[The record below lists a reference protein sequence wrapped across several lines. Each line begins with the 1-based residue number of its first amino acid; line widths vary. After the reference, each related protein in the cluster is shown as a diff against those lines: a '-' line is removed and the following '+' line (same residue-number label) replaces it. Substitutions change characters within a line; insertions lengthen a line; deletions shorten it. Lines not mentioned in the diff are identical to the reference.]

1 MEKALIAQNRHWNNE
16 KYPHL
21 FGRDLLTAITKKM
34 QAKEIQI
41 LLGVR
46 RSGKSTLFKLLINY
60 LLEKTDPLS
69 ILYVNLDDPF
79 FSDIWK
85 DAKELYRVVE
95 TSEKITK
102 KKIRYL
108 FLDEVQNVNGWEK
121 FVKSIY
127 DADTFKK
134 IFITGSNSSLLK
146 GNYARLLSGRYMTDH
161 VYPLSFQEMLN
172 AQGIQSYKDL
182 ISSKPKV
189 LGILDDILLYG
200 SFPEVFKTGDRDLK
214 REILLNYYET
224 IILKDCIANH
234 NVRDIKTFKEL
245 AFYLISN
252 ISSLYSYNSLARAVK
267 SNENTVREFINI
279 LEDSFLM
286 HEVKNFSYSLKA
298 QSRAKKKVYCIDNS
312 FLNTISFKFSDNKG
326 KLLENLVYTEF
337 LKDGFR
343 EVYFYHE
350 NKECDFILKTGKKL
364 YAIQVSYEVG
374 ASNVEREIDGL
385 RSAMKKLDI
394 QRGYVITYDT
404 EMQLDKNIN
413 IVPFWKIYEE
423 FLNKLQRT

>member
-16 KYPHL
+16 KYPNL
-21 FGRDLLTAITKKM
+21 FSRSLLASITKKM
-34 QAKEIQI
+34 QAKEVHV

-60 LLEKTDPLS
+60 LLEKADPLA

-79 FSDIWK
+79 FSEVWR

-102 KKIRYL
+102 KKIKYL
-108 FLDEVQNVNGWEK
+108 LLDEVQNINGWER
-121 FVKSIY
+121 FVKSAY
-127 DADTFKK
+127 DADIFKK

-146 GNYARLLSGRYMTDH
+146 GNYARLLSGRYITDY
-161 VYPLSFQEMLN
+161 VYPLSFQEILN
-172 AQGIQSYKDL
+172 AQGIHSYKDL
-182 ISSKPKV
+182 ISAKPRV

-200 SFPEVFKTGDRDLK
+200 SFPEVFKTEDRDLK

-224 IILKDCIANH
+224 IIFKDCIANH

-286 HEVKNFSYSLKA
+286 FEVKNFSYSIKT
-298 QSRAKKKVYCIDNS
+298 QSRSKKKIYCIDNS

-326 KLLENLVYTEF
+326 KLLENLVFTEF
-337 LKDGFR
+337 LKNNFG
-343 EVYFYHE
+343 EVYFYQE
-350 NKECDFILKTGKKL
+350 NKECDFILKQGKKL

-374 ASNVEREIDGL
+374 APNLEREMEGL
-385 RSAMKKLDI
+385 RSAMKKLNI
-394 QRGYVITYDT
+394 QRGYIITYDT
-404 EMQLDKNIN
+404 EMQLDEKISM
-413 IVPFWKIYEE
+413 VPFWKIYEE
-423 FLNKLQRT
+423 FFSILA

>member
-16 KYPHL
+16 EYPNL
-21 FGRDLLTAITKKM
+21 FGRDLLAAITKKM
-34 QAKEIQI
+34 QAKEIHV
-41 LLGVR
+41 LLGAR

-60 LLEKTDPLS
+60 LLEKTDTLS

-79 FSDIWK
+79 FSEIWK

-146 GNYARLLSGRYMTDH
+146 GNYARLLSGRYITDH
-161 VYPLSFQEMLN
+161 VYPLSFQEILSAHGM
-172 AQGIQSYKDL
+172 QSYKDL

-189 LGILDDILLYG
+189 LGILDDLLLYG
-200 SFPEVFKTGDRDLK
+200 SFPEVFKTQDKDIK

-224 IILKDCIANH
+224 IIFKDCIANH
-234 NVRDIKTFKEL
+234 NVRDIRTFKEL

-252 ISSLYSYNSLARAVK
+252 IASLYSYNSLARAIK

-286 HEVKNFSYSLKA
+286 HEVKNFSYSLKT

-312 FLNTISFKFSDNKG
+312 FLNTVSFKFSDNKG
-326 KLLENLVYTEF
+326 KLLENLVYTEL
-337 LKDGFR
+337 LKNGFR
-343 EVYFYHE
+343 EIYFYHE

-364 YAIQVSYEVG
+364 FAIQVSYEVG

-385 RSAMKKLDI
+385 RSAMKKLNI
-394 QRGYVITYDT
+394 QRGYIITYDT
-404 EMQLDKNIN
+404 EMSMDENIFM
-413 IVPFWKIYEE
+413 VPFWKIYEE

>member
-1 MEKALIAQNRHWNNE
+1 MEKALIAQNRHWNSE
-16 KYPHL
+16 KYPNL
-21 FGRDLLTAITKKM
+21 FSRSLLASITKKM
-34 QAKEIQI
+34 QAKEVHV

-60 LLEKTDPLS
+60 LLEKADPLA

-79 FSDIWK
+79 FSEVSRF
-85 DAKELYRVVE
+85 AKELYSVVE

-102 KKIRYL
+102 NKIKYL
-108 FLDEVQNVNGWEK
+108 LLDEVQNVNGWER
-121 FVKSIY
+121 FVKSAY
-127 DADTFKK
+127 DADIFKK

-146 GNYARLLSGRYMTDH
+146 GNYARLLSGRYITDY
-161 VYPLSFQEMLN
+161 VYPLSFQEILN
-172 AQGIQSYKDL
+172 AQGIHSYKDL
-182 ISSKPKV
+182 ISAKPRV

-200 SFPEVFKTGDRDLK
+200 SFPEVFKTEDRDLK

-286 HEVKNFSYSLKA
+286 FEVKNFSYSIKT
-298 QSRAKKKVYCIDNS
+298 QSRSKKKIYCIDNS

-326 KLLENLVYTEF
+326 KLLENLVFTEF
-337 LKDGFR
+337 LKNNFG
-343 EVYFYHE
+343 EVYFYQE
-350 NKECDFILKTGKKL
+350 NKECDFILKQGKKL

-374 ASNVEREIDGL
+374 ASNLEREMEGL
-385 RSAMKKLDI
+385 RSAMKKLNI
-394 QRGYVITYDT
+394 QRGYIITYDT
-404 EMQLDKNIN
+404 EMQLDEKISMA
-413 IVPFWKIYEE
+413 PFWKIYEE
-423 FLNKLQRT
+423 FFSILA

>member
-1 MEKALIAQNRHWNNE
+1 MEKALIAQNRHWNSE
-16 KYPHL
+16 KYPNL
-21 FGRDLLTAITKKM
+21 FSRSLLASITKKM
-34 QAKEIQI
+34 QAKEVHV

-60 LLEKTDPLS
+60 LLEKADPLA

-79 FSDIWK
+79 FSEVWR

-102 KKIRYL
+102 KKIKYL
-108 FLDEVQNVNGWEK
+108 LLDEVQNINGWER
-121 FVKSIY
+121 FVKSAY
-127 DADTFKK
+127 DADIFKK

-146 GNYARLLSGRYMTDH
+146 GNYARLLSGRYITDY
-161 VYPLSFQEMLN
+161 VYPLSFQEILN
-172 AQGIQSYKDL
+172 AQGIHSYKDL
-182 ISSKPKV
+182 ISAKPRV

-200 SFPEVFKTGDRDLK
+200 SFPEVFKTEDRDLK

-224 IILKDCIANH
+224 IIFKDCIANH

-267 SNENTVREFINI
+267 SNENTVREFVNI

-286 HEVKNFSYSLKA
+286 FEVKNFSYSIKT
-298 QSRAKKKVYCIDNS
+298 QSRSKKKIYCIDNS

-326 KLLENLVYTEF
+326 KLLENLVFTEF
-337 LKDGFR
+337 LKNNFE
-343 EVYFYHE
+343 EVYFYQE
-350 NKECDFILKTGKKL
+350 NKECDFILKQGKKL

-374 ASNVEREIDGL
+374 ASNLEREMEGL
-385 RSAMKKLDI
+385 RSAMKKLNI
-394 QRGYVITYDT
+394 QRGYIITYDT
-404 EMQLDKNIN
+404 EMQLDEKISM
-413 IVPFWKIYEE
+413 VPFWKIYEE
-423 FLNKLQRT
+423 FFSILA

>member
-1 MEKALIAQNRHWNNE
+1 MEKALIAQNRHWNSE
-16 KYPHL
+16 KYPNL
-21 FGRDLLTAITKKM
+21 FSRSLLASITKKM
-34 QAKEIQI
+34 QAKEVHV

-60 LLEKTDPLS
+60 LLEKADPLA
-69 ILYVNLDDPF
+69 ILYINLDDPF
-79 FSDIWK
+79 FSEVWR

-102 KKIRYL
+102 KKTKYL
-108 FLDEVQNVNGWEK
+108 LLDEVQNVNGWER
-121 FVKSIY
+121 FVKSAY
-127 DADTFKK
+127 DADIFKK

-146 GNYARLLSGRYMTDH
+146 GNYARLLSGRYITDY
-161 VYPLSFQEMLN
+161 VYPLSFQEILN
-172 AQGIQSYKDL
+172 AQGIHSYKDL
-182 ISSKPKV
+182 ISAKPRV

-200 SFPEVFKTGDRDLK
+200 SFPEVFKTEDRDLK

-224 IILKDCIANH
+224 IIFKDCIANH

-267 SNENTVREFINI
+267 SNENTVREFVNI

-286 HEVKNFSYSLKA
+286 FEVKNFSYSIKT
-298 QSRAKKKVYCIDNS
+298 QSRSKKKIYCIDNS

-326 KLLENLVYTEF
+326 KLLENLVFTEF
-337 LKDGFR
+337 LKNNFG
-343 EVYFYHE
+343 EVYFYQE
-350 NKECDFILKTGKKL
+350 NKECDFILKQGKKL

-374 ASNVEREIDGL
+374 ASNLEREMEGL
-385 RSAMKKLDI
+385 RSAMKKLNI
-394 QRGYVITYDT
+394 QRGYIITYDT
-404 EMQLDKNIN
+404 EMQLDEKISM
-413 IVPFWKIYEE
+413 VPFWKIYEE
-423 FLNKLQRT
+423 FFSILA

>member
-1 MEKALIAQNRHWNNE
+1 MEKALIAQNRHWNSE
-16 KYPHL
+16 KYPNL
-21 FGRDLLTAITKKM
+21 FSRSLLASITKKM
-34 QAKEIQI
+34 QAKEVHV

-60 LLEKTDPLS
+60 LLEKADPLA
-69 ILYVNLDDPF
+69 ILYINLDDPF
-79 FSDIWK
+79 FSEVWR

-102 KKIRYL
+102 KKIKYL
-108 FLDEVQNVNGWEK
+108 LLDEVQNVNGWER
-121 FVKSIY
+121 FVKSAY
-127 DADTFKK
+127 DADIFKK

-146 GNYARLLSGRYMTDH
+146 GNYARLLSGRYITDY
-161 VYPLSFQEMLN
+161 VYPLSFQEILN
-172 AQGIQSYKDL
+172 AQGIHSYKDL
-182 ISSKPKV
+182 ISAKPRV

-200 SFPEVFKTGDRDLK
+200 SFPEVFKTEDRDLK

-224 IILKDCIANH
+224 IIFKDCIANH

-267 SNENTVREFINI
+267 SNENTVREFVNI

-286 HEVKNFSYSLKA
+286 FEVKNFSYSIKT
-298 QSRAKKKVYCIDNS
+298 QSRSKKKIYCIDNS

-326 KLLENLVYTEF
+326 KLLENLVFTEF
-337 LKDGFR
+337 LKNNFG
-343 EVYFYHE
+343 EVYFYQE
-350 NKECDFILKTGKKL
+350 NKECDFILKQGKKL

-374 ASNVEREIDGL
+374 ASNLEREMEGL
-385 RSAMKKLDI
+385 RSAMKKLNI
-394 QRGYVITYDT
+394 QRGYIITYDT
-404 EMQLDKNIN
+404 EMQLDEKISM
-413 IVPFWKIYEE
+413 VPFWKIYEE
-423 FLNKLQRT
+423 FFSILA